1 MYQNI
6 GIVIDVEWLGQLI
19 RMESNRIPKI
29 GLDTKLNGGR
39 KVGRPKLRW
48 LDDVQA
54 DLKTTGIKGWTKKA
68 QNRSEWMDV
77 IRWVEVKLRGW
88 NAIEGEEE
96 EEEEESW
103 KFQK

>member
-1 MYQNI
+1 
-6 GIVIDVEWLGQLI
+6 L
-19 RMESNRIPKI
+19 ESNRIPKI
-29 GLDTKLNGGR
+29 GLDTKLNGER

-54 DLKTTGIKGWTKKA
+54 DLKTRGIKGWTKKA
-68 QNRSEWMDV
+68 QKRSEWMDV
-77 IRWVEVKLRGW
+77 IRWVEVKLRGC
-88 NAIEGEEE
+88 EGKEEEEE